1 MLDTHTHLIPAGLER
16 FAGVEWDGRLTIDGH
31 RLGVAALFQPPAL
44 LGWMAGHGVTSAW
57 VSAPPPT
64 YRQHLSEAEAR
75 EWWGAVN
82 AGLAAICA
90 EHAALTALPH
100 LPVEHPGLALEIAQ
114 AGRAQGLRRFAMAA
128 GDGTRML
135 SDASYE
141 PLWAAL
147 AHCALLMHP
156 AETPDARLGPF
167 YMENLVGNPQET
179 GIAGAHLILGG
190 VLQRH
195 PTLRIILAHAGGTL
209 PMIAGRL
216 QHGFAS
222 GRAGMDLTLEA
233 PLIAARR
240 LWADIMAHH
249 PTGLA
254 LAAEI
259 FGADHVVFG
268 TDWPFPMGLPEPA
281 EQLPASSLRDA
292 IMARGDILA

>member
-1 MLDTHTHLIPAGLER
+1 MLDTHAHLIPPGLER

-31 RLGVAALFQPPAL
+31 RIGVAALFQPAAL
-44 LGWMAGHGVTSAW
+44 LGWMAVQGVTSAW

-64 YRQHLSEAEAR
+64 YRQHLSEGEAR

-100 LPVEHPGLALEIAQ
+100 LPVEHPVLAVEIAQ

-128 GDGTRML
+128 GDGTHML
-135 SDASYE
+135 SDAAYG
-141 PLWAAL
+141 PLWTAL
-147 AHCALLMHP
+147 ADCALLLHP
-156 AETPDARLGPF
+156 AETPDPRLAPF
-167 YMENLVGNPQET
+167 YLENLLGNPQET

-190 VLQRH
+190 VLARH

-216 QHGFAS
+216 QHGFDA
-222 GRAGMDLTLEA
+222 GRAGMDLALEP

-259 FGADHVVFG
+259 FGADHLVFG
-268 TDWPFPMGLPEPA
+268 TDWPFPMGLPEPFR
-281 EQLPASSLRDA
+281 QLPASALRDRV
-292 IMARGDILA
+292 MARGDILA